1 MPKTM
6 ANETIWVRYAPLAY
20 SNQVRLSG
28 EGLLE
33 LALKKEIVEM
43 SEATKA
49 SKIKKCPIC
58 PGNKFSPKKFISTIL
73 C

>member
-1 MPKTM
+1 
-6 ANETIWVRYAPLAY
+6 
-20 SNQVRLSG
+20 VRLSG

-73 C
+73 Y